1 MADEVVEVSHFDRRD
16 GMVGVFFLFGR
27 EPECQDQYTDQPSCC
42 RVYEGFYVR
51 GEDWG
56 RGMFFYK
63 SAESALSA
71 QQLIPEISQDLV
83 SRPHKGRLLV
93 RTIGIQP

>member
-1 MADEVVEVSHFDRRD
+1 MEWWGCFFSLEGSRSVKISTPTSLAVAESTKVFMLGGKIGD
-16 GMVGVFFLFGR
+16 G
-27 EPECQDQYTDQPSCC
+27 
-42 RVYEGFYVR
+42 
-51 GEDWG
+51 
-56 RGMFFYK
+56 GMFFYK

-71 QQLIPEISQDLV
+71 QQLIAEISQDLV

>member
-1 MADEVVEVSHFDRRD
+1 MLEGKIGD
-16 GMVGVFFLFGR
+16 G
-27 EPECQDQYTDQPSCC
+27 
-42 RVYEGFYVR
+42 
-51 GEDWG
+51 
-56 RGMFFYK
+56 GMLFYK

-71 QQLIPEISQDLV
+71 QQLIAEISQDLV

>member
-1 MADEVVEVSHFDRRD
+1 MS
-16 GMVGVFFLFGR
+16 G
-27 EPECQDQYTDQPSCC
+27 
-42 RVYEGFYVR
+42 EGR

-71 QQLIPEISQDLV
+71 RRADCGDIT
-83 SRPHKGRLLV
+83 RPSIQTEQGRLLI
-93 RTIGIQP
+93 RTIGHPTLDDVMACSLFLVIALNS